1 MRTLWIPVA
10 GTIAA
15 LVAILLARGER
26 GPANLAPPPF
36 SMTDDADAAPE
47 PPDLPPLPKGPE
59 TQEWRLILQPDGSFL
74 TASGDESFADVEK
87 LLERLAPT
95 EAYRP
100 RILLTN
106 AAAEVTAEA
115 LDAAAEALAA
125 RCDLTKRYYRA
136 PDDEK
141 GG

>member
-26 GPANLAPPPF
+26 GPGMDAPSTFPAPE
-36 SMTDDADAAPE
+36 DPEGAPE
-47 PPDLPPLPKGPE
+47 PPDVPPPPKSPE
-59 TQEWRLILQPDGSFL
+59 QKEWRLILQPDGSFL
-74 TASGDESFADVEK
+74 TASGDESFASVAD

-95 EAYRP
+95 ESYRP
-100 RILLTN
+100 KVLLTN
-106 AAAEVTAEA
+106 AAAEVTPEA

-136 PDDEK
+136 PDEEK